1 MTTEQI
7 DKFLDEHSFTLEGK
21 PNQLALYLVRGNNWY
36 RMAIVSNQTEAYQ
49 EAEKIVQRKKSL
61 KLYA

>member
-21 PNQLALYLVRGNNWY
+21 ALYLVRGNNWY
-36 RMAIVSNQTEAYQ
+36 RMAIVSSQTEAYQ
-49 EAEKIVQRKKSL
+49 EAEKIVQRKKTL

>member
-7 DKFLDEHSFTLEGK
+7 DKFLDEHSFALEGK
-21 PNQLALYLVRGNNWY
+21 LNQLALYLVQGNNWY
-36 RMAIVSNQTEAYQ
+36 RMAIVSSKTEAYQ
-49 EAEKIVQRKKSL
+49 EAERIVQRKKSL

>member
-21 PNQLALYLVRGNNWY
+21 ALYLVQGSNWY
-36 RMAIVSNQTEAYQ
+36 RMAIVSSKTEAYQ
-49 EAEKIVQRKKSL
+49 EAEKIVQRKKH
-61 KLYA
+61 